1 MKHAAQICR
10 LCGVQMGFPVEGT
23 AVNPIDGT
31 GVRKGWTGDACERG
45 YCTQCYMLKMLSEI
59 NPDVWTEIDPL
70 IFENDRF
77 TGLKRLREIL
87 GIRLIDARFIFGT
100 RYRILRE
107 NNSNGFYQPHE
118 EYWEGV
124 YE

>member
-1 MKHAAQICR
+1 
-10 LCGVQMGFPVEGT
+10 
-23 AVNPIDGT
+23 
-31 GVRKGWTGDACERG
+31 
-45 YCTQCYMLKMLSEI
+45 MLKRLSEI

-77 TGLKRLREIL
+77 TGLKRLRESL

-100 RYRILRE
+100 RYWILRE
-107 NNSNGFYQPHE
+107 NNSNEFHQAHE